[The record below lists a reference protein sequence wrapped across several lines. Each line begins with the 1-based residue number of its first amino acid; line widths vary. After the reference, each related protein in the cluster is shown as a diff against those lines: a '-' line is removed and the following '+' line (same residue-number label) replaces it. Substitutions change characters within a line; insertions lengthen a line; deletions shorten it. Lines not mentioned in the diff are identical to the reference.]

1 MARVTQAHVEAREAQ
16 ILDAAWDCFARNGYY
31 ETTMQDIADA
41 AGISAGAIYRYYAS
55 KEDVL
60 RAINDRSRATGHAVV
75 AEARS
80 LTDEPLAALR
90 AIGDTMLSVFHD
102 EDFETTARVNIE
114 VWPHILR
121 DKDLRSL
128 SREELRFW
136 HETVVDFLNEAKR
149 RGELLPQVEPETLA
163 TLVICA
169 FEGLRHYRLID
180 EDTFSADSLVQLF
193 RMVVPEQFQGELGGP
208 SVGVTLEGPPWKT
221 RPPQERERGQ
231 SGDGGRRGGTS

>member
-16 ILDAAWDCFARNGYY
+16 ILDAAWDCFARTGYY

-41 AGISAGAIYRYYAS
+41 AGLSAGAIYRYYPS
-55 KEDVL
+55 KEHVL
-60 RAINDRSRATGHAVV
+60 RAINDRSRATGRAVV

-102 EDFETTARVNIE
+102 DEFETTARVNVE

-121 DKDLRSL
+121 DEDLRS
-128 SREELRFW
+128 RMRDELRFW
-136 HETVVDFLNEAKR
+136 HKTVVDFLTEAKS
-149 RGELLPQVEPETLA
+149 RGELRPQVEPETLA

-169 FEGLRHYRLID
+169 FEGLRHYRLVD
-180 EDTFSADSLVQLF
+180 EKTFSADALIQLV
-193 RMVVPEQFQGELGGP
+193 RMVVPEEFQGEDAEGP
-208 SVGVTLEGPPWKT
+208 SVDVKLEGPPWKT
-221 RPPQERERGQ
+221 RPPRKRASPGNGKRE
-231 SGDGGRRGGTS
+231 GGGS